1 MGKHMLPL
9 AILLVMVLPASAQ
22 IDYNSR
28 IQPIFTGNCTACHGG
43 TSGVTLSSYQAV
55 MNSVGDQYSRLVIVP
70 ENPSDSPLY
79 DKISTNNPQF
89 GSRMPQGGPPLSS
102 DDIEAIRQWIEEGA
116 LEEVA
121 TSADQD
127 VIAQHIK
134 LIGNYPNPFN
144 PSTTIS
150 FQLPRQA
157 EYTVRVYSIVGVT
170 VHQSNGISGPGTVS
184 VSIDM
189 MNSVSGVYL
198 YEVII
203 DDGQGVME
211 QMTGKMTLLK

>member
-1 MGKHMLPL
+1 M
-9 AILLVMVLPASAQ
+9 
-22 IDYNSR
+22 
-28 IQPIFTGNCTACHGG
+28 
-43 TSGVTLSSYQAV
+43 TLSSYQAV

-79 DKISTNNPQF
+79 DKISSNNPQF
-89 GSRMPQGGPPLSS
+89 GTRMPQGGSPLSS

-116 LEEVA
+116 LEEAA
-121 TSADQD
+121 TSADQNE
-127 VIAQHIK
+127 IASHIK

-157 EYTVRVYSIVGVT
+157 DYTVRVTSILGET
-170 VHQSNGISGPGTVS
+170 VYQNSGSSGPGTVA

-189 MNSVSGVYL
+189 MNRVSGVYL

-203 DDGQGVME
+203 DDGQGVLE
-211 QMTGKMTLLK
+211 QLTGKMTLLK